1 MPDDFLPPAYHLGK
15 SLLIAGQR
23 PVVSPERQPLSSQ
36 LASLTERLLR
46 ERFSPA
52 AVVIDATFEI
62 LYFCGPTEDYL
73 KMPRGAPTHSVL
85 AQARDGLRPRLRSAL
100 AQASLTGA
108 TVVVDDARVRRS
120 SGFYPITFSVVP
132 MRSPVYQSTLFT
144 IVFDDRAV
152 PARMDRLAEEGAR
165 IGQLEGELSATK
177 EEMQS
182 TFVGLETVYEEL
194 SASTAEIEANNDH
207 LTSLNA
213 VLQATCEELQRANC
227 ELTTSNRQVQLR
239 AADLERERSQ
249 MYDVFASCQIAVLH
263 LDHDHRIAWFSPGMD
278 AVCNFFSGD
287 IGRPITDFAQG
298 GLGSHLVDDAAIALT
313 SPAPVQRELAFPDGR
328 WYLRRIAPY
337 ANGIGGTDGVVITY
351 TDVSELKQ
359 TELIAAEAYRTAAAS
374 LEDRV
379 RERTTQLR
387 KLTAEL
393 VLTEERERR
402 VLARDLHDGIGQML
416 AIIKIKLTSLEG
428 SERRGILKRPLKE
441 IEDMV
446 DESNRSVRSL
456 MLQLYPPALQTLGL
470 ISAFE
475 WLSEDMERL
484 YGLDVRI
491 DDDSDFPMLEEP
503 ARTTIFRAVR
513 ELLINVAKHAQT
525 NIAQINC
532 QRTAGGCAA
541 ISVTDQGQG
550 FDYQRALSSPAK
562 DSGFG
567 LISVRE
573 RIEFIGGDLN
583 VDSTPGYGTTIT
595 IVFPA
600 NEN

>member
-1 MPDDFLPPAYHLGK
+1 MAGRRLGV
-15 SLLIAGQR
+15 
-23 PVVSPERQPLSSQ
+23 PPERQRLQSQ
-36 LASLTERLLR
+36 LASLTQRLR
-46 ERFSPA
+46 QERFSPA
-52 AVVIDATFEI
+52 AVVIDAAFEI
-62 LYFCGPTEDYL
+62 LYFCGATEDYL
-73 KMPRGAPTHSVL
+73 QMPQGMPTHSVL
-85 AQARDGLRPRLRSAL
+85 AQARDGLRSCLRGAL
-100 AQASLTGA
+100 RQASLTGA
-108 TVVVDDARVRRS
+108 TVIVETARVRRNG
-120 SGFYPITFSVVP
+120 GFHPVTFSVVP
-132 MRSPVYQSTLFT
+132 TPSPTGQGTLFA

-152 PARMDRLAEEGAR
+152 PMRMGMRVAENVRLGQMAEALR
-165 IGQLEGELSATK
+165 TTK
-177 EEMQS
+177 DDMQNTVS
-182 TFVGLETVYEEL
+182 ILETAYQEL
-194 SASTAEIEANNDH
+194 SASKAQIDAKNENLASINALLQTA
-207 LTSLNA
+207 
-213 VLQATCEELQRANC
+213 CEEFQRASS
-227 ELTTSNRQVQLR
+227 ELATSNRQFQLK
-239 AADLERERSQ
+239 AADLECERCQ
-249 MYDVFASCQIAVLH
+249 VYDVLASCEIAALH
-263 LDHDHRIAWFSPGMD
+263 LDRDHRIAWFSPGMS
-278 AVCNFFSGD
+278 AVGNFIAGD
-287 IGRPITDFAQG
+287 IGRPIADFAQG
-298 GLGSHLVDDAAIALT
+298 GLGSHLVDDAAIALV
-313 SPAPVQRELAFPDGR
+313 SPTPVQRELTFPDGR
-328 WYLRRIAPY
+328 WYLRRVTAHT
-337 ANGIGGTDGVVITY
+337 NGIGEADGVVITY
-351 TDVSELKQ
+351 TDISELKQ
-359 TELIAAEAYRTAAAS
+359 TERIAAEAYRTAAAS
-374 LEDRV
+374 MEDRV

-428 SERRGILKRPLKE
+428 SERRGVLKKPLKE

-470 ISAFE
+470 IAAFE

-491 DDDSDFPMLEEP
+491 DEDGELPALQEP

-532 QRTAGGCAA
+532 QRTADGCAA

-550 FDYQRALSSPAK
+550 FDYQQALSSPAK

-573 RIEFIGGDLN
+573 RIEFIGGELN

-600 NEN
+600 SEN